1 MEMDYRALS
10 RSCVCICK
18 EVDTEVV
25 FFGFPYTLEDIYVE
39 PCSILAPNQIENQHW
54 YAAVA
59 EEPKLLLLLRPLQ
72 TGWNTRVEQKYAHF
86 FYFYVFTYPG
96 PSQDNGL
103 RVHQPLILAP
113 PIPDRQETHGGK
125 WPLTFPLLASSSSLV
140 PQGTC
145 YMGLDIKPS
154 CTWRI

>member
-10 RSCVCICK
+10 RRVCICK

-39 PCSILAPNQIENQHW
+39 PCSRLAPNQIENEHW

-59 EEPKLLLLLRPLQ
+59 EEPNLLLLSAIVNRM
-72 TGWNTRVEQKYAHF
+72 GHSSRAEICSF
-86 FYFYVFTYPG
+86 FLLLCCYITYPI
-96 PSQDNGL
+96 PRQRSQSASTACFSTTCTWSTRN
-103 RVHQPLILAP
+103 PWWAMTP
-113 PIPDRQETHGGK
+113 
-125 WPLTFPLLASSSSLV
+125 TFPLLASYSSLV

-145 YMGLDIKPS
+145 YMDS
-154 CTWRI
+154 TWNLPAQEPI